1 MATKLQID
9 ADTVYDEE
17 EISLS
22 LDIPT
27 ATLCRERRTGR
38 LRYTRKGRR
47 VLILGR
53 WLLDWLAKDDA
64 KKGGGYE

>member
-9 ADTVYDEE
+9 PDTVYGEG

-27 ATLCRERRTGR
+27 TTLCRERRAGR
-38 LRYTRKGRR
+38 LRFTRKGRR

-53 WLLDWLAKDDA
+53 WLLDWLKKEDA
-64 KKGGGYE
+64 QSGSRKV

>member
-9 ADTVYDEE
+9 ADTVYDEG

-27 ATLCRERRTGR
+27 TTLCRERRAGR

-53 WLLDWLAKDDA
+53 WLLDWLTKDDA
-64 KKGGGYE
+64 EKGGGHE

>member
-9 ADTVYDEE
+9 PDTVYDEG

-27 ATLCRERRTGR
+27 TILSRERRAGR
-38 LRYTRKGRR
+38 LRFTRKGRR

-53 WLLDWLAKDDA
+53 WLLDWLTNGKSQ
-64 KKGGGYE
+64 KGDC